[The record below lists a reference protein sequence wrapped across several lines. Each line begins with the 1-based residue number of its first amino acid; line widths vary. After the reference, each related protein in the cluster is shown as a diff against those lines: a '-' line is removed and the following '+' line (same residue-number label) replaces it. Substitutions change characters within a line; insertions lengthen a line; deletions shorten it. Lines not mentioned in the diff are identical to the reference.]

1 MRGAAV
7 RRGGGGWLAG
17 FAGLALLA
25 VAACRAPEP
34 LPVLSELPEFA
45 LIERSGATLDKAALA
60 GRPAIVDF
68 IFTRCPASCPCL
80 TARMKELEKRIP
92 ESSTVRLLSITVD
105 PEHDRPEV
113 LTRYADGWQAGPR
126 WLFATGE
133 RAAIWELVRKG
144 FLMAVEATPE
154 DTSFADPAQQPVRPR
169 RRRGAPARHLPSRSK
184 RTRSTA
190 SWRISRRWKPAQQAA
205 EASTGRSRSDR

>member
-1 MRGAAV
+1 MSARLRQILLPA
-7 RRGGGGWLAG
+7 
-17 FAGLALLA
+17 FLALGAL
-25 VAACRAPEP
+25 ACRAPEP
-34 LPVLSELPEFA
+34 LPVLSELPEFS
-45 LIERSGATLDKAALA
+45 LIERSGAALDRAALA
-60 GRPAIVDF
+60 GRPVIVDF
-68 IFTRCPASCPCL
+68 IFTRCPASCPRL

-92 ESSTVRLLSITVD
+92 QSSTARLLSITVD

-154 DTSFADPAQQPVRPR
+154 DTTSPILHSNRFALVDAQGRLRATYIAFEEDALDRVL
-169 RRRGAPARHLPSRSK
+169 ADLAVVEAESRE
-184 RTRSTA
+184 R
-190 SWRISRRWKPAQQAA
+190 
-205 EASTGRSRSDR
+205 

>member
-1 MRGAAV
+1 MTATSRLS
-7 RRGGGGWLAG
+7 LAS
-17 FAGLALLA
+17 LVLLA
-25 VAACRAPEP
+25 TAAACRAPEP
-34 LPVLSELPEFA
+34 LPVLAELPPFA
-45 LIERSGATLDKAALA
+45 LVERSGAALDKAALA

-68 IFTRCPASCPCL
+68 IFTRCPASCPRL

-92 ESSTVRLLSITVD
+92 ERSTVRLLSITVD

-144 FLMAVEATPE
+144 FLLAVEETPE
-154 DTSFADPAQQPVRPR
+154 DTTSPILHSNRFALVDGEGRLRATYLAFEEDALDRVL
-169 RRRGAPARHLPSRSK
+169 ADLARVEAESGK
-184 RTRSTA
+184 R
-190 SWRISRRWKPAQQAA
+190 
-205 EASTGRSRSDR
+205 

>member
-1 MRGAAV
+1 MNVRMRSAAV
-7 RRGGGGWLAG
+7 RRSGGGWLTG

-25 VAACRAPEP
+25 VVACRAPEP

-45 LIERSGATLDKAALA
+45 LVERSGATLDKAALA

-68 IFTRCPASCPCL
+68 IFTRCPASCPML

-92 ESSTVRLLSITVD
+92 EGSTVRLLSISVD

-113 LTRYADGWQAGPR
+113 LTRYAEGWQVGPR

-144 FLMAVEATPE
+144 FLLAVEATPE
-154 DTSFADPAQQPVRPR
+154 DTSSPILHSNRFALIDGEGRM
-169 RRRGAPARHLPSRSK
+169 RGTYQALEEDALD
-184 RTRSTA
+184 
-190 SWRISRRWKPAQQAA
+190 RILEDLAA
-205 EASTGRSRSDR
+205 LEASAAGG